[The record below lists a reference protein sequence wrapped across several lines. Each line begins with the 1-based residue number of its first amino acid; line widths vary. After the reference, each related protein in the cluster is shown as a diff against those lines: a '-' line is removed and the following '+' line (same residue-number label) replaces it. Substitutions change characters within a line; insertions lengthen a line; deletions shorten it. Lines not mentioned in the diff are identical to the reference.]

1 MLGLTESESIEEK
14 EASER
19 CPHSVYP
26 DNMPAYPSSLE
37 YSEEPYE
44 YRPGGLNPIHI
55 EDPLDCGK
63 YRDIYKLG

>member
-1 MLGLTESESIEEK
+1 MWGLTESESVEDK
-14 EASER
+14 EASD
-19 CPHSVYP
+19 P

-44 YRPGGLNPIHI
+44 YRPGGLHPIHI